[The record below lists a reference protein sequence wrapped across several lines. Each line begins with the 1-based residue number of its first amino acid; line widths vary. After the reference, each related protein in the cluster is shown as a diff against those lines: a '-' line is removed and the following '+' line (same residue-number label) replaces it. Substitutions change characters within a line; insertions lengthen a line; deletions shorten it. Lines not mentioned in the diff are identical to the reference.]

1 MIFTA
6 VIKTKTGRTHRFNI
20 LAPNFEECLE
30 KISSLYGVRLEKI
43 EYDLRK
49 NSIEGG
55 EQVAVS

>member
-6 VIKTKTGRTHRFNI
+6 VIKTKTGRTNKLNI
-20 LAPNFEECLE
+20 LAPNFEDCLE

-49 NSIEGG
+49 NSVEDG
-55 EQVAVS
+55 EKIAMP

>member
-6 VIKTKTGRTHRFNI
+6 VIKTKTGRTHRLNI
-20 LAPNFEECLE
+20 LAPNFETCLE

-49 NSIEGG
+49 NSEEGG
-55 EQVAVS
+55 EPVAVS